1 MAKTSARENAPGK
14 RSARELLEV
23 AVHAA
28 RAGGEVL
35 IQKLGRVRSIETK
48 TSAMDLVTEADVE
61 SGRRVVAV
69 IREVFPDDGLLVEE
83 PAMLL
88 DARGETTGDLGGVDA
103 AAQPQTAPTPGALQ
117 GTSDVTWVIDPLDGT
132 TSFVHT
138 YPFFSVSVAARRE
151 LGDGNHE
158 LLAGVVYNP
167 ATDELFAA
175 SAGGGAMLGGEP
187 IRVSKAP
194 DIAHSLLGS
203 GFPYDRG
210 EPLAREIAILAEV
223 MKTAHDVRRDG
234 SAALDLCMVACGRT
248 DGYWELSMKP
258 WDLSAG
264 ALILREAGGRLTDL
278 RGNEWQS
285 PEPDVIASNGFIHDE
300 LIAAV
305 ARAESTLTR

>member
-1 MAKTSARENAPGK
+1 MSTSE
-14 RSARELLEV
+14 ELLTV
-23 AVHAA
+23 AIQAA

-35 IQKLGRVRSIETK
+35 VEKIGRVRDVQTK
-48 TSAMDLVTEADVE
+48 TSTMDLVTEADVE
-61 SGRRVVAV
+61 SGRCVVAA
-69 IREVFPDDGLLVEE
+69 IRDAFPNDGLLVEE
-83 PAMLL
+83 PAIL
-88 DARGETTGDLGGVDA
+88 GEQGDGDGESGAGMA
-103 AAQPQTAPTPGALQ
+103 A

-138 YPFFSVSVAARRE
+138 YPFFSVSIAARRE
-151 LGDGNHE
+151 LGDGRHQ
-158 LLAGVVYNP
+158 LLSGVVFNP

-175 SAGGGAMLGGEP
+175 SLGGGATLNDEP
-187 IRVSKAP
+187 IGVSTAP

-248 DGYWELSMKP
+248 DGYWELAMKP

-264 ALILREAGGRLTDL
+264 ALILREAGGRITDL
-278 RGNEWQS
+278 RGNEWQA
-285 PEPDVIASNGFIHDE
+285 PAPDIVASNGIIHDE
-300 LIAAV
+300 LLAAV
-305 ARAESTLTR
+305 ARAEAEAEAGMAADREE

>member
-1 MAKTSARENAPGK
+1 MEKTGAKESAHGK
-14 RSARELLEV
+14 RGARELLGV
-23 AVHAA
+23 ALHAA

-35 IQKLGRVRSIETK
+35 TRKLGRVRSIETK
-48 TSAMDLVTEADVE
+48 TSAVDLVTEADVE

-69 IREVFPDDGLLVEE
+69 IREAFPGDGLLVEE
-83 PAMLL
+83 PEMLL
-88 DARGETTGDLGGVDA
+88 AWGDEAGA
-103 AAQPQTAPTPGALQ
+103 GALQ

-151 LGDGNHE
+151 LPDGNHE

-187 IRVSKAP
+187 IRVSNAP

-210 EPLAREIAILAEV
+210 EPLAREIAILVEV

-278 RGNEWQS
+278 RGNEWQA
-285 PEPDVIASNGFIHDE
+285 PEPDVIASNGLIHDE